1 MVLCDVLMLLI
12 SAMFAQES
20 ESIDVLLEF
29 LPLALLHALENVE
42 KLPTDELGPVEP
54 FFVVV
59 IVQV

>member
-54 FFVVV
+54 SLW
-59 IVQV
+59 

>member
-42 KLPTDELGPVEP
+42 KLPTDELRPVEP
-54 FFVVV
+54 FLVVV